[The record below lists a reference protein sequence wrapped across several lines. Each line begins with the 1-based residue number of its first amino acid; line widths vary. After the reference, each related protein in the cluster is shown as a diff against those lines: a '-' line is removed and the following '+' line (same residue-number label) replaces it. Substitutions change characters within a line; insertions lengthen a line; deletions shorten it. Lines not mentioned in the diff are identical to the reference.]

1 MRQSQARG
9 IHLDPAK
16 EQQIQ
21 VYHSRSELLLRPY
34 PPEVRLDGQKLF
46 KKHLRFINRPNP
58 RHCIYKVGLAGDADG
73 RRTVKGG
80 DRLDINPTVVIQL
93 SERI

>member
-1 MRQSQARG
+1 MEPGGGSMR
-9 IHLDPAK
+9 IYND
-16 EQQIQ
+16 
-21 VYHSRSELLLRPY
+21 ELLESILTDDT
-34 PPEVRLDGQKLF
+34 PEVRLDGQKLF

-73 RRTVKGG
+73 RRTVKAG